1 MKISEVTDLDC
12 KAVTDLLNGI
22 RGCRVPQEFRLG
34 DMAAVVDSLRWLQS
48 FAVEMAKVRAAEANK
63 PQVPL
68 AEEKAMQEGFAIK
81 EYHPG
86 GGAVADI
93 TKPPKRKK

>member
-1 MKISEVTDLDC
+1 MKISEVTDSDC

-68 AEEKAMQEGFAIK
+68 AEEKTMQEGFTVK
-81 EYHPG
+81 EYHP
-86 GGAVADI
+86 GAVADI